1 MIYALCSIAPPSPNC
16 DFDLCRDA
24 LGRLA
29 FIDADG
35 WQHENVEPRR
45 AFPISDADFGISI
58 CDAAGHELCW
68 IERLSDVPPAI
79 RTLLNAELSQR
90 EFMPIV
96 RRIVRVAALSEPSK
110 WIVETDRG
118 RTEFLL
124 ESEEDVHRI
133 DANRAMIVDK
143 NRIRYL
149 IADISAIDAHSRR
162 ILDRYL

>member
-1 MIYALCSIAPPSPNC
+1 MLDRARSLNC
-16 DFDLCRDA
+16 DFNLRRDA
-24 LGRLA
+24 LGRLL
-29 FIDADG
+29 FVDADG
-35 WQHENVEPRR
+35 RQYENVEPRR
-45 AFPISDADFGISI
+45 AFPISDADFGVSI

-68 IERLSDVPPAI
+68 IERLSDVPPAS
-79 RTLLNAELSQR
+79 RALLGAELSQR

-118 RTEFLL
+118 RTEFML

-133 DANRAMIVDK
+133 DVNRAMIVDS

-149 IADISAIDAHSRR
+149 IADISALNTHSRR